1 VVLEWDDSI
10 DSGEEE
16 FDLAWR
22 GARTK
27 RLVSSFSFFLLFD
40 EEEDAAEDEGE
51 AVFDRSSATPECS
64 GAKGG
69 ATAVLLV

>member
-1 VVLEWDDSI
+1 
-10 DSGEEE
+10 
-16 FDLAWR
+16 
-22 GARTK
+22 
-27 RLVSSFSFFLLFD
+27 LLFD